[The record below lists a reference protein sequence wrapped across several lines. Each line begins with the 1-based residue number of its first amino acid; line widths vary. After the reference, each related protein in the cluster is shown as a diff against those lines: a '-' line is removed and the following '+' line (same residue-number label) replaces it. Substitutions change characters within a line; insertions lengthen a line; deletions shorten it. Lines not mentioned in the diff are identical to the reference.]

1 MFERVY
7 FNFKHNRNFIHS
19 KYNMLASPL
28 DRLSAMFLSKY
39 HSKFNHG
46 LLLGDTID
54 GGRLLSA
61 DLTALFTNN
70 ADTDLVIC
78 CVSAIML

>member
-1 MFERVY
+1 MFECAY
-7 FNFKHNRNFIHS
+7 FNFKHNRNVFHS
-19 KYNMLASPL
+19 KYNMFATTL
-28 DRLSAMFLSKY
+28 DRISVDFLSKY
-39 HSKFNHG
+39 HSKYHQG

-78 CVSAIML
+78 